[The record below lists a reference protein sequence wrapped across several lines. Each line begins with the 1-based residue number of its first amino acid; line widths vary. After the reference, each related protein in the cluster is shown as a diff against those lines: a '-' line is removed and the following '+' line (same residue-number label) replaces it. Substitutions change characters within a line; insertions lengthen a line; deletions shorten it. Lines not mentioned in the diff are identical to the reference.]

1 MSSLDSCS
9 DERTCRRRRAS
20 PPEESEHISCNCI
33 AANNNC
39 CSVNCNDGG
48 INKRMFDSIEMP
60 SPSFHSTLSSSV
72 QGIKLRRRRHGSY
85 LCSQIVLATT
95 ALMVLLLSSSTT
107 ISTTTGVLFASAFS
121 PPLPSSSLI
130 KQLSPS
136 CYDTTTTTRTQLHAV
151 RKRVG
156 SHHQPTNQ
164 NYIAASPRTTTN
176 NNNSAP
182 TPRRRKNNVFEQ
194 FTPDYIAS
202 PFDVDLGPAA
212 DKNGHVDLSHKDD
225 IKTNNGKQQRRRGRP
240 SKKHSTTASV
250 DTNTIK
256 NANKVNLRLQSLLLN
271 DEGEINPYLPD
282 DSPEAAQQLA
292 QFHTYSKV
300 SEEARRK
307 AKESVSSHPNDE
319 EEDEDVEGGRVVAT
333 TRNIHNLH
341 DTSATAAHR
350 RNTNNKRRMSIRA
363 TVKETGSDSI
373 SSYTKSLGQH
383 ELLHKD
389 DEVLLGR
396 QVRMLMVL
404 EEKRMELEE
413 ELLR

>member
-1 MSSLDSCS
+1 MI
-9 DERTCRRRRAS
+9 R
-20 PPEESEHISCNCI
+20 
-33 AANNNC
+33 
-39 CSVNCNDGG
+39 
-48 INKRMFDSIEMP
+48 
-60 SPSFHSTLSSSV
+60 
-72 QGIKLRRRRHGSY
+72 
-85 LCSQIVLATT
+85 
-95 ALMVLLLSSSTT
+95 
-107 ISTTTGVLFASAFS
+107 
-121 PPLPSSSLI
+121 
-130 KQLSPS
+130 
-136 CYDTTTTTRTQLHAV
+136 LHAV

-164 NYIAASPRTTTN
+164 NYIVAPSRTTTSSAN
-176 NNNSAP
+176 NNAP
-182 TPRRRKNNVFEQ
+182 RSRKNNVFEQ
-194 FTPDYIAS
+194 FTPDYVAS
-202 PFDVDLGPAA
+202 PYDVDLGPTAA
-212 DKNGHVDLSHKDD
+212 VGKNGHDSQDTKS
-225 IKTNNGKQQRRRGRP
+225 KGATTSTKRKRGRP
-240 SKKHSTTASV
+240 RKKDASTV
-250 DTNTIK
+250 DTNGIK

-307 AKESVSSHPNDE
+307 AKESVSSHADDE
-319 EEDEDVEGGRVVAT
+319 EEEDDDEGGVVAT

-341 DTSATAAHR
+341 DTSAVAAQR
-350 RNTNNKRRMSIRA
+350 RNSKRRMSIRA

-413 ELLR
+413 ELMR